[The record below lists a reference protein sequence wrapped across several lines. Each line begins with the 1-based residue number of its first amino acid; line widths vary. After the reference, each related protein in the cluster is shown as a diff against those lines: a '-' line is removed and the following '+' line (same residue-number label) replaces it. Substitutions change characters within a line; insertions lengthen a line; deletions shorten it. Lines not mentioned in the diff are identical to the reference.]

1 MPISGE
7 LNLSPFD
14 VLNSYSP
21 SYTQDVPAGLGNI
34 GSTPD
39 GRKFKLG
46 FNNTASTTLAANKLT
61 QGPAVTANLQAVT
74 CSSQSIGDTQITI
87 TFSSSSF
94 AANAFAG
101 GFIGII
107 SGTGS
112 VQTLQIKSHPVVSS
126 GTTCVLTLA
135 DPIYIATS
143 GSPVANVWA
152 NPYSAVIISPT
163 TITGTIT
170 GINIV
175 AIAAQYYGWF
185 QVEGLCLALNDAGSS
200 AGVQLMPSTNTAGA
214 LMQLAASGASTGQ
227 SVAISDQAIATTA
240 YGFVT
245 LTGIL

>member
-1 MPISGE
+1 MPQSGE

-14 VLNSYSP
+14 VLSTYSP
-21 SYTQDVPAGLGNI
+21 SYTQDVPAGLGNL
-34 GSTPD
+34 GTTAD

-46 FNNTASTTLAANKLT
+46 FNNTASTALAASKLT
-61 QGPAVTANLQAVT
+61 QGPAVTANMQAVT

-87 TFSSSSF
+87 TCT
-94 AANAFAG
+94 AQTLTANQLAG

-112 VQTLQIKSHPVVSS
+112 VQTLQIKSHPA
-126 GTTCVLTLA
+126 GTSATSYVLTLA

-163 TITGTIT
+163 TVTGTIT
-170 GINIV
+170 GVNLVSIT
-175 AIAAQYYGWF
+175 AQYYGWF

-214 LMQLAASGASTGQ
+214 MMQLAASASSTGQ
-227 SVAISDQAIATTA
+227 SVAVSDQAIATTA
-240 YGFVT
+240 YGFVS
-245 LTGIL
+245 LTIL